1 MTWGSD
7 LRIGVDFIYTVGGVP
22 ATYTD
27 RNAAE
32 KTVDVIVDYNLSQYG
47 DDSVEVSKSTA
58 AISVRTKDVEL
69 RPLKGETFVVD
80 GTTFVV
86 SSPLESD
93 ELEHTVLVS

>member
-1 MTWGSD
+1 MTWGND

-27 RNAAE
+27 RNAVE
-32 KTVDVIVDYNLSQYG
+32 KSVEVIVDYNLSQYG
-47 DDSVEVSKSTA
+47 EDSVEVSKSTA

-69 RPLKGETFVVD
+69 RPLKGETFVVE
-80 GTTFVV
+80 GKTYVV
-86 SSPLESD
+86 GAPLESD